1 MDNSRKKPL
10 ADDTDTDKAT
20 GERRRIGR
28 IVHDDRGNA
37 SVDWVNAPSDYKRPV
52 LEIEDESTH
61 GLSIQTPARSFNPYE
76 RTPLPRT
83 NKEGGTTRTD
93 LKKLS
98 EWIKM
103 MRELEERKRRG
114 ESEEES
120 EG

>member
-10 ADDTDTDKAT
+10 ADNNDAVTAS

-52 LEIEDESTH
+52 LELEDESKR
-61 GLSIQTPARSFNPYE
+61 GLSIQTPSRTCNPYE
-76 RTPLPRT
+76 CTPLPRGKK
-83 NKEGGTTRTD
+83 NEGAPRKD

-98 EWIKM
+98 EWIKL

-114 ESEEES
+114 EEEP